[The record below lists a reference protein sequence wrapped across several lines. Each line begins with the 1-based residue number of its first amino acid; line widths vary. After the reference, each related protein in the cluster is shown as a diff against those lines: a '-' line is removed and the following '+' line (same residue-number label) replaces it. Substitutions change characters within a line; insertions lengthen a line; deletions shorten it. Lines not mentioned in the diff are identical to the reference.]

1 MLTLPQRKQLPH
13 GAAEQL
19 ANCQLLLE
27 AVWLPRIHFPDEG
40 SVVGM
45 QHALAGR
52 VLESW

>member
-13 GAAEQL
+13 GAAELL
-19 ANCQLLLE
+19 ANCQLPLE
-27 AVWLPRIHFPDEG
+27 AAWLPRFHFPNGG